1 MYFVSYES
9 GFVKEAFQEDSVSF
23 FQFKRAAEL
32 LGLRVTEAQ
41 LRAAFTPFQE
51 RHRKR
56 NLNLRKK
63 GVKDIK
69 RVNK

>member
-1 MYFVSYES
+1 M
-9 GFVKEAFQEDSVSF
+9 KEAFQEDSVSF

-56 NLNLRKK
+56 NLRKK
-63 GVKDIK
+63 CVKDCK